1 MKNGSVSKWRGNLKD
16 KKIGKAVDKEK
27 WAKKGVGI
35 GRKWVKEGRH
45 NQNNCD
51 DKRWESSRQVPNDR
65 LREKIEWN
73 IHASAPEWKWY
84 AVQLSVKFKST
95 CLVALTNRRTS
106 NSNPILLILFVSF
119 SKTLQIPSLLPP
131 FLSFFFFS
139 FFIYNK
145 QRGYLT
151 ASARLSNAHQ
161 QMFAVGK
168 SLVCYGFIE
177 SHQTFC
183 FFVSTTVRFQ
193 RSPVVP
199 W

>member
-1 MKNGSVSKWRGNLKD
+1 MKER
-16 KKIGKAVDKEK
+16 
-27 WAKKGVGI
+27 
-35 GRKWVKEGRH
+35 RH
-45 NQNNCD
+45 IQNNCD
-51 DKRWESSRQVPNDR
+51 DERWESSRQVHNDR

-73 IHASAPEWKWY
+73 IHASAPEWKWH

-106 NSNPILLILFVSF
+106 NSNPILLLILVVSF
-119 SKTLQIPSLLPP
+119 SKTLQILSLLPP
-131 FLSFFFFS
+131 FLSS
-139 FFIYNK
+139 FFPSSIFIFYNK

-193 RSPVVP
+193 RSPAVP